1 MIKAETRSRD
11 LQDRY
16 GIALLLALIT
26 IIYNLAE
33 GILST
38 TFGAADE
45 TLALFGFGVDSFV
58 EVLSGTGIAHM
69 IVRMRKHPVDKRDQF
84 ETTALKVTG
93 TAFYLLVVGLTA
105 GAVLSIVYAV
115 KPVTTMAGIV
125 ISGISIL
132 TMFFLYRQK
141 LKIGRELNSA
151 PLISDANC
159 TKTCFY
165 LSFILLG
172 SSLLYEAFSVPY
184 VDALGS
190 LGIAWF
196 AFREGREAFEMA
208 RTKQLGCADH
218 CC

>member
-1 MIKAETRSRD
+1 MKGETSSID

-16 GIALLLALIT
+16 GIALILALIT

-33 GILST
+33 GVLST
-38 TFGAADE
+38 AFGASDE
-45 TLALFGFGVDSFV
+45 TLALFGFGADSFV

-69 IVRMRKHPVDKRDQF
+69 IMRMRRHPVDKRDEF
-84 ETTALKVTG
+84 ETTALKITG
-93 TAFYLLVVGLTA
+93 TAFYLLVVGLTT
-105 GAVLSIVYAV
+105 GAVLSIVYAA

-125 ISGISIL
+125 ISVISIL
-132 TMFFLYRQK
+132 TMFFLYRKK
-141 LKIGRELNSA
+141 LKLGQELNSA

-172 SSLLYEAFSVPY
+172 SSLLYEVFSVPY
-184 VDALGS
+184 IDALGS

-196 AFREGREAFEMA
+196 AFGEGKEAFQKA
-208 RTKQLGCADH
+208 KTKQLGCTDH